1 MFSFS
6 KKNQKIAVIGSGYWG
21 SIIINTL
28 IELGFKDIIIYDK
41 SVKNKKIAKK
51 KFKIIK
57 FENNFSNILDDKDI
71 LNIFVVTP
79 PSVNLSIVKKLIL
92 NNKNIFLEK
101 PGFSSVKHINIID
114 NYLKKSKS
122 KSKLMFGYIYCYNAY
137 IKKIKTILDK
147 KILGEIQYISF
158 SRKNLGP
165 IRNDV
170 DVDYDLTSHDLSIIK
185 KLFNKLPV
193 IKSYKKYSLL
203 KRNISDIS
211 NLHLKLRNIDIDIN
225 NSWLN
230 PTKERLIK
238 IIGKKKMLSF
248 DELNLEAPIKIY
260 NQYAKYPRLDFF
272 DKQFLQSKALI
283 YKGKSKSIKLKTGS
297 PSPLINEIKAFFN
310 YKKPITDIKMA
321 KEILTFLEKI

>member
-1 MFSFS
+1 MFSFLN
-6 KKNQKIAVIGSGYWG
+6 KEQKIAVVGSGYWG

-28 IELGFKDIIIYDK
+28 IKLGFKNIIIYDK
-41 SVKNKKIAKK
+41 SIKNKKIAKK
-51 KFKIIK
+51 KFKTIK
-57 FENNFSNILDDKDI
+57 FENNFSSILNDKNIL
-71 LNIFVVTP
+71 NTFVVTP
-79 PSVNLSIVKKLIL
+79 PSVNLKIVKKLIF

-101 PGFSSVKHINIID
+101 PGFSNVKDINKIE
-114 NYLKKSKS
+114 NYLKKS
-122 KSKLMFGYIYCYNAY
+122 KSKLMFGYIYYYNSY
-137 IKKIKTILDK
+137 IDKIKTILDK

-185 KLFNKLPV
+185 KLFKKLPI

-203 KRNISDIS
+203 KKNISDIS
-211 NLHLKLRNIDIDIN
+211 NLHLKLKDINIDIN

-230 PTKERLIK
+230 PNKERLIK

-248 DELNLEAPIKIY
+248 DELDLEAPIKIY
-260 NQYAKYPRLDFF
+260 NQYAKYPKLDFF
-272 DKQFLQSKALI
+272 DKKFLKSKALI
-283 YKGKSKSIKLKTGS
+283 YVGKNKSIKLKTK
-297 PSPLINEIKAFFN
+297 SPLINEIKSFFD
-310 YKKPITDIKMA
+310 YKKPQTDIIMA

>member
-1 MFSFS
+1 MFSFTN
-6 KKNQKIAVIGSGYWG
+6 KNQKIAVIGSGYWG

-28 IELGFKDIIIYDK
+28 IKLNFKNIIIFDK

-51 KFKIIK
+51 KFKIVK
-57 FENNFSNILDDKDI
+57 FENNFSNILIDTDI
-71 LNIFVVTP
+71 LNVFVATP
-79 PSVNLSIVKKLIL
+79 PSENLKIVSKLIS

-101 PGFSSVKHINIID
+101 PGFKKVKDIKKIEIS
-114 NYLKKSKS
+114 LKKA
-122 KSKLMFGYIYCYNAY
+122 KSKLMFGYIYCYNNY
-137 IKKIKTILDK
+137 IEKIKEIIDK
-147 KILGEIQYISF
+147 KLLGEVQYISF

-185 KLFNKLPV
+185 KFFNILPK

-203 KRNISDIS
+203 KKNISDIS
-211 NLHLKLRNIDIDIN
+211 NLHLRLKNIDIDIN

-248 DELNLEAPIKIY
+248 DELDLEAPIKIY
-260 NQYAKYPRLDFF
+260 NQYAKYPKLDFF
-272 DKQFLQSKALI
+272 DKKFLKSKALI
-283 YKGKSKSIKLKTGS
+283 YKGKSKSIKLKS
-297 PSPLINEIKAFFN
+297 KSPLINEIKHFFN
-310 YKKPITDIKMA
+310 FNKPITDIKMA